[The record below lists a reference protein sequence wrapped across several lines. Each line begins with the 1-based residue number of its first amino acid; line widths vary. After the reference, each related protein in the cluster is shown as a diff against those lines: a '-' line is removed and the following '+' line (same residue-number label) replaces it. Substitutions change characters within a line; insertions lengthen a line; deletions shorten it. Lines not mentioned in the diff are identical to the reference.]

1 MWFLFLI
8 FFLILVLAG
17 LFIVWIGS
25 KVFHSIDKK
34 EKENKDS
41 NKVEKEKDYDR

>member
-17 LFIVWIGS
+17 LFIVWVGS
-25 KVFHSIDKK
+25 KVFHTIDKK

>member
-17 LFIVWIGS
+17 LFIVWVGS

-41 NKVEKEKDYDR
+41 NKVETEKDYDR

>member
-17 LFIVWIGS
+17 LFVVWVGN
-25 KVFHSIDKK
+25 KVFRSMDKQ
-34 EKENKDS
+34 EKENKE
-41 NKVEKEKDYDR
+41 NNKEKKEKNYDR

>member
-1 MWFLFLI
+1 MWFLFLM

-17 LFIVWIGS
+17 LFIVWVGS
-25 KVFHSIDKK
+25 KVFHSIDKE

-41 NKVEKEKDYDR
+41 NKVEKETSDDR